1 MTIEVHG
8 VGHFHPETEITNR
21 FIEELDIGTDDA
33 WIVER
38 VGIRSRRSV
47 LPLDYLR
54 ETRNRDPRAAMEA
67 ALVSNAT
74 MGARAAELA
83 IARAGLTNADIGLV
97 IAGGSAADT
106 ASPAEACNIAARLG
120 IEVPAFDIVSACTS
134 FFAQLNAIS
143 WMRPDALPDFAL
155 LVVPEALTKT
165 VDYTDRAA
173 AVLWGDGAAAAVISL
188 RVPGRA
194 RILDTSLASSPAGAN
209 KVVVPRLGHFT
220 QQGRVVQ
227 MFAIRRTIEGLR
239 RLQEAH
245 GSDARTLHF
254 IGHQANLRV
263 LEAACRA
270 CALPPERHHA
280 NVEWYGNTAAAG
292 APSLLSMHWEKW
304 RDVDDVALVGVG
316 SGLTWG
322 SCLVRFGGA
331 G

>member
-1 MTIEVHG
+1 MTLELHG
-8 VGHFHPETEITNR
+8 AGHFHPETEISNR
-21 FIEELDIGTDDA
+21 FLEELDIGTDDA

-47 LPLDYLR
+47 LPLDYVR
-54 ETRNRDPRAAMEA
+54 ETRNRDPRAAMDA
-67 ALVSNAT
+67 ALVSNAA

-83 IARAGLTNADIGLV
+83 IARAGLTSADIGLV

-120 IEVPAFDIVSACTS
+120 IEAPAFDIVSACTS

-143 WMRPDALPDFAL
+143 WMRPEALPDFVL

-165 VDYTDRAA
+165 VDYSDRTA
-173 AVLWGDGAAAAVISL
+173 AVLWGDGAAAAVVSL

-194 RILDTSLASSPAGAN
+194 RILDATFASSPAGAD
-209 KVVVPRLGHFT
+209 KVVVPRIGHFT

-227 MFAIRRTIEGLR
+227 MFAIRRTTEGLR

-245 GSDARTLHF
+245 ACDARTLHF
-254 IGHQANLRV
+254 IGHQANLRM
-263 LEAACRA
+263 LEAVCRA
-270 CALPPERHHA
+270 CAMPPEHHHA

-304 RDVDDVALVGVG
+304 RETDDVALVGVG
-316 SGLTWG
+316 SGLSWG
-322 SCLVRFGGA
+322 GCLVRFGGA
-331 G
+331 T